1 MVESDRPADSAA
13 GPSTSGPSR
22 VDARRFDT
30 VLRGYDRGQVDAH
43 VAAIME
49 ENAVLRRQVAEADR
63 RWQTAEQHASATEE
77 EFRKLQSQQRQAG
90 SPEESF
96 GFRAEKLLRLAEQEA
111 ADLRGSAAREAAAL
125 LEQARA
131 DAEKHRHGV
140 EQSLI
145 ARSSQ
150 LDEQASQRSIELQER
165 ERQIAEQLAAARSEA
180 ESLHEA
186 TRRAGDQLR
195 QQAESAAE
203 TVRLRAAQDA
213 QRMREQA
220 EQEVA
225 RLAALQRD
233 VRAELTRL
241 ADVLAAELTR
251 PGQPAGACAREG
263 VEQAGGGPASASDGA
278 DRGKPREP
286 ASVTGR

>member
-1 MVESDRPADSAA
+1 VTP
-13 GPSTSGPSR
+13 PSTAAPSR
-22 VDARRFDT
+22 VEPRRFDT

-43 VAAIME
+43 IARLVE
-49 ENAVLRRQVAEADR
+49 ENAALRRQGAEADR
-63 RWQTAEQHASATEE
+63 RRQTAEQHAAATEG
-77 EFRKLQSQQRQAG
+77 EFRKLQSQRQG
-90 SPEESF
+90 SSPEESF

-131 DAEKHRHGV
+131 DAEKHRHEV

-145 ARSSQ
+145 ARSAQ
-150 LDEQASQRSIELQER
+150 LDEQATQRSIELQER

-186 TRRAGDQLR
+186 ARRAADQLR
-195 QQAESAAE
+195 QQAEAAAE

-220 EQEVA
+220 QQEVT
-225 RLAALQRD
+225 RLTSLQRD
-233 VRAELTRL
+233 VRAELARL
-241 ADVLAAELTR
+241 ATVLAAEMTK
-251 PGQPAGACAREG
+251 PGQPAGGARHREG
-263 VEQAGGGPASASDGA
+263 SEQAEDGGPAQPSDGT
-278 DRGKPREP
+278 DKGRRLEP
-286 ASVTGR
+286 ARAAGR